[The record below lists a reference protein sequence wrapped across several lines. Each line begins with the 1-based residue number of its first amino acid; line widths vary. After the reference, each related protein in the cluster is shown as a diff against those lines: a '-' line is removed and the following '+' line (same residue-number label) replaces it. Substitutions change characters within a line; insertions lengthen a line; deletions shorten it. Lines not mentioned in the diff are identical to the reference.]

1 MPITATSV
9 VAASAT
15 YRRAPVR
22 FATMRDNKR
31 TDDAAVA
38 PMRRP
43 LRWLW
48 LAVAVVALD
57 LATKALMSS
66 LLSYGQPMEV
76 LPFFNL
82 TLLHNT
88 GAAFSFLAGH
98 PGWQRWF
105 FALVGIGACIGLTV
119 WMSRLKADEP
129 LLGASLALVIG
140 GALGNLYDRLVHGYV
155 VDFLSFHVAGWYYPA
170 FNVADIGITLGAI
183 GLIWESLFEGRKQA
197 RRRS

>member
-1 MPITATSV
+1 MHDKEQGGAV
-9 VAASAT
+9 V
-15 YRRAPVR
+15 P
-22 FATMRDNKR
+22 
-31 TDDAAVA
+31 
-38 PMRRP
+38 PMRKP

-57 LATKALMSS
+57 LAVKALMSS
-66 LLSYGQPMEV
+66 LLSYGQPVEV

-88 GAAFSFLAGH
+88 GAAFSFLADH

-105 FALVGIGACIGLTV
+105 FALVGIGACIGLTI
-119 WMSRLKADEP
+119 WMSRLKADERF
-129 LLGASLALVIG
+129 LGAALALVIG

-183 GLIWESLFEGRKQA
+183 GLIWESVFEGRKQA
-197 RRRS
+197 RRNH

>member
-1 MPITATSV
+1 MHDARPQGSV
-9 VAASAT
+9 S
-15 YRRAPVR
+15 
-22 FATMRDNKR
+22 
-31 TDDAAVA
+31 VA
-38 PMRRP
+38 PMHKP

-48 LAVAVVALD
+48 LAAAVVVLD

-66 LLSYGQPMEV
+66 LLSYAQPVEV

-105 FALVGIGACIGLTV
+105 FALVAVGASIGLTI
-119 WMSRLKADEP
+119 WMRRLKSDER
-129 LLGASLALVIG
+129 LLGASLALLIG

-183 GLIWESLFEGRKQA
+183 GLIWESIFEGRKQA
-197 RRRS
+197 RRRRS

>member
-1 MPITATSV
+1 
-9 VAASAT
+9 
-15 YRRAPVR
+15 
-22 FATMRDNKR
+22 MRNSQ
-31 TDDAAVA
+31 DDSGAAVP

-66 LLSYGQPMEV
+66 LLSYGQPVEV

-105 FALVGIGACIGLTV
+105 FALVGVGACIGLTI
-119 WMSRLKADEP
+119 WMSRLKADEK

-170 FNVADIGITLGAI
+170 FNVADIGITVGAV

-197 RRRS
+197 RRRG

>member
-1 MPITATSV
+1 MPDQAGSQ
-9 VAASAT
+9 
-15 YRRAPVR
+15 APL
-22 FATMRDNKR
+22 
-31 TDDAAVA
+31 A
-38 PMRRP
+38 PMHQP

-48 LAVAVVALD
+48 LALVVIVLD
-57 LATKALMSS
+57 LATKYAASHWLN
-66 LLSYGQPMEV
+66 YAQPVEV

-105 FALVGIGACIGLTV
+105 FAAVAIGASIALTV
-119 WMSRLKADEP
+119 WLSRLKTDEKLLAIALP
-129 LLGASLALVIG
+129 LIIG

-170 FNVADIGITLGAI
+170 FNIADIGITLGAA
-183 GLIWESLFEGRKQA
+183 GMIWESLFADRRRKQRKA
-197 RRRS
+197 